1 MSGTSRRLQLAIL
14 PETLA
19 IVRLSQTAEIPAWAT
34 GGPFFSVTR
43 TSDEL
48 SIVVEQSR
56 VPPGEQSQN
65 GWRAIKAIGPF
76 DLSEVGVLA
85 SLATPLAAAKISVF
99 VLATFDTDYLLVV
112 ANNLANAVAALE
124 SAGHTLSRSPSK

>member
-1 MSGTSRRLQLAIL
+1 MTDAARRLQLAIL

-34 GGPFFSVTR
+34 GGSFFSVTR
-43 TSDEL
+43 TPDEL

-76 DLSEVGVLA
+76 DLGEVGVLA
-85 SLATPLAAAKISVF
+85 SLAAPLAAAKISVF
-99 VLATFDTDYLLVV
+99 VLATFDTDYLLV
-112 ANNLANAVAALE
+112 AGNNLANAVTALE
-124 SAGHTLSRSPSK
+124 SAGHTFPRSSSK